1 MTLKIKVGSIQLT
14 EARDV
19 SLPQEFAA
27 WHQTVRIEP
36 GTYDVFA
43 YLEWSDGG
51 YRVRS
56 LSADCEGVT
65 ISSNFRSHMLGQWGK
80 SDNNR
85 NGQRA
90 AASIQLPT
98 YGTVNDP
105 SPILAQATL
114 CDAIVRTEWDPR
126 DHGMRDGVSTPGLMW
141 RFTWSA
147 DRKPIVIEA
156 PAYGGGLSLA
166 TFEDCRRFAVDGVE
180 MSPADVKKLGLHFSH
195 RHSIEQFSVG
205 ATDAGWSFLD
215 KRSFQVTRIS

>member
-1 MTLKIKVGSIQLT
+1 MTLKIKVGSLQLT

-43 YLEWSDGG
+43 YLDWEGGG

-65 ISSNFRSHMLGQWGK
+65 VSSNFRSHMLGHWGK

-90 AASIQLPT
+90 AATIQLAT
-98 YGTVNDP
+98 YGTVAEA
-105 SPILAQATL
+105 SPMMDQTTL
-114 CDAIVRTEWDPR
+114 CDALVRVEWDPR
-126 DHGMRDGVSTPGLMW
+126 EHNPASTSGRMW
-141 RFTWSA
+141 RYEWNVSK
-147 DRKPIVIEA
+147 KPIVIEA

-166 TFEDCRRFAVDGVE
+166 AFEDCRRFTVDAVE
-180 MSPADVKKLGLHFSH
+180 MTPADVKKLGLHFSH

-205 ATDAGWSFLD
+205 ATDAGWSFSD
-215 KRSFQVTRIS
+215 KRSVQVTRIS